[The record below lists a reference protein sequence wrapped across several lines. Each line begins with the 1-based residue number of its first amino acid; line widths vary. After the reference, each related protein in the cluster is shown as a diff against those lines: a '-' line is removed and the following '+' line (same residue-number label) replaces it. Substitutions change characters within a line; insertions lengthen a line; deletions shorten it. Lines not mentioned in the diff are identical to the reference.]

1 MVKRKKFIL
10 IIFFAC
16 SIVFAQWPFK
26 KDLEWYRN
34 GPEKEWSQRD
44 HERYFK
50 WRDRIDLK
58 RISGNQDDQILRRQ
72 KAILNGNKITTE
84 IWNYGSISSPG
95 NRVTDIVWEG
105 LGYGYEFGP
114 FICAEVEVSSASH
127 QDAYPKVNAQGDP
140 TWYARGIRDGLPSLG
155 GEASPDGTEF
165 YGWEPLAFNDDL
177 SVPYADP
184 LSENI
189 PTSNDLD
196 RNGDGKPDSW
206 PFGWY
211 NENLKDYVWPGAL
224 RQGSSNSD
232 LESFFVV
239 DDRNNKEFDYF
250 PFSADS
256 ARRGLGIEIECRY
269 YQWANPLAEDIIFL
283 IYKVTNKSSKDLEEV
298 TFGMWGDPHVGG
310 PSNWQDD
317 LSYFD
322 RDLNMVYCWDADNV
336 SDVVGNVPGYFG
348 YKFLESPGQPYDNI
362 DNDNDGMVD
371 ESQDNGI
378 DEDGDW
384 NVEKHDVGI
393 DGVPNTGDEGE
404 DDGVPTPG
412 DPFDLRLPGEPNI
425 DWTDLDES
433 DMVGLTG
440 FASPPFTS
448 QNRISNDQ
456 FIFENYLTAGVFD
469 TANSVQAG
477 DYIFIY
483 SSGPINLP
491 AGEARRF
498 SIALIVGQDYDDLT
512 LNAITAQDIYKKN
525 YQFAKP
531 PEKPNV
537 TAVPGDEKVTLY
549 WDDIAEYS
557 FDPITET
564 YDFEGYVIYRSTD
577 PSFLDQQTITDA
589 NGSRFLFE
597 PLKTVDG
604 ASAKFDLINDYFGL
618 SSIEFTGRGVKYNLG
633 ENSGLRHVFV
643 DSNNVVNG
651 QTYYYAVVSYDHG
664 DAELVVAPAECSKTI
679 TVNPET
685 NEVLLDVNT
694 IAIVPK
700 APTAGYVASSINDPG
715 VEHIGGKGTGDVVV
729 DIIDNTVLEDENS
742 FQVIF
747 SNEGNQLNYSLLDQK
762 ELSDTITVRMGQYSK
777 LSHKNVDSNLFS
789 VSSFNGYLYSEGTD
803 FDLLDSD
810 GQIYVREGGSMT
822 EGQTIVVSYR
832 YFPIRN
838 SVKLAAEEGN
848 PIFDGMTITVQ
859 NDALELDN
867 DLISWNEYSANNW
880 TWWVKPFNNLPN
892 NMYPADYEIRWFSS
906 LVSSNFRPGHEH
918 VKANFEVWETTRGF
932 PEKQLP
938 FVILETITTDSLWN
952 PGERIIILQ
961 DSAISAA
968 SWELTFYEPSAGSD
982 NVPPIEGD
990 VFSIYTNRPFADD
1003 IFTFSTTASTES
1015 NQVEK
1020 ENMDNIYVVPNPY
1033 VVSSNI
1039 ESLDLQNPRD
1049 RGPRRVYFAN
1059 LPAMCTIKI
1068 YTMAG
1073 DLVRTLKHEGSI
1085 ENGIETWDLTT
1096 SDNFPVSFGVYIFH
1110 VESENGNESVGR
1122 FALIK

>member
-127 QDAYPKVNAQGDP
+127 QDAYPKVNAQGDT
-140 TWYARGIRDGLPSLG
+140 TWYVRVISDGLTSLG
-155 GEASPDGTEF
+155 GEVSPDGTEF

-803 FDLLDSD
+803 FDLLDTD

-918 VKANFEVWETTRGF
+918 VKANFEIWETTRGF

>member
-1 MVKRKKFIL
+1 M
-10 IIFFAC
+10 
-16 SIVFAQWPFK
+16 
-26 KDLEWYRN
+26 
-34 GPEKEWSQRD
+34 
-44 HERYFK
+44 
-50 WRDRIDLK
+50 
-58 RISGNQDDQILRRQ
+58 RRQ

-127 QDAYPKVNAQGDP
+127 QDAYPKVNAQGDT
-140 TWYARGIRDGLPSLG
+140 TWYARVISDGLTSLG
-155 GEASPDGTEF
+155 GEVSPDGTEF

-803 FDLLDSD
+803 FDLLDTD

-918 VKANFEVWETTRGF
+918 VKANFEIWETTRGF

-961 DSAISAA
+961 DSAISSA
-968 SWELTFYEPSAGSD
+968 SWELTFYEPPAGTG
-982 NVPPIEGD
+982 NVTPVEGD
-990 VFSIYTNRPFADD
+990 IFSVYTNRPFADD